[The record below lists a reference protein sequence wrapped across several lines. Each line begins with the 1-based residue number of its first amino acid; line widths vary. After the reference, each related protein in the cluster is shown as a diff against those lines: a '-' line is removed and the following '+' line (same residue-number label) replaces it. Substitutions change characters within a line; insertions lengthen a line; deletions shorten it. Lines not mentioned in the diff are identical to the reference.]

1 MSKLVGSVAQLVGAA
16 GVTVGAF
23 QLLPAV
29 GWIVGGG
36 LLVVI
41 GVGLERGNAE

>member
-1 MSKLVGSVAQLVGAA
+1 MSKLVGSVVQLVGAA
-16 GVTVGAF
+16 AVTVGAF
-23 QLLPAV
+23 LVFAPA

>member
-1 MSKLVGSVAQLVGAA
+1 MSKLWGQVAQLVGAA
-16 GVTVGAF
+16 GVTVGSW
-23 QLLPAV
+23 QLLPAA
-29 GWIVGGG
+29 GWIVGGV